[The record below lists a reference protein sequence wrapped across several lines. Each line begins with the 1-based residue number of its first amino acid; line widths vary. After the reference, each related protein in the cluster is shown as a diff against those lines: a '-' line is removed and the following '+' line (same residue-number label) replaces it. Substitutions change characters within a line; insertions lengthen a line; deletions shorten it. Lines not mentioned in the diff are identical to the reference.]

1 MKFAKSSNTI
11 WSGVW
16 MMVIPMVVM
25 ICWKKHSKS
34 DQVNPVLSF
43 LFRFLLTFLCWLIYA
58 AGLVLLAGAWA
69 ASSENTTTILVVQIS
84 TMITCLGIMCLGD
97 RLTPRSNKHKTC
109 LRSMFPTLVVLTLV
123 ATATIVTSNYLG
135 IGNMDTTPTLV
146 INMMFVFVFFVMDIR
161 FIVSGRY
168 DAFKTDDS
176 LLGSMKLSADFI
188 LIFGVLATLCE

>member
-1 MKFAKSSNTI
+1 
-11 WSGVW
+11 
-16 MMVIPMVVM
+16 
-25 ICWKKHSKS
+25 
-34 DQVNPVLSF
+34 
-43 LFRFLLTFLCWLIYA
+43 
-58 AGLVLLAGAWA
+58 
-69 ASSENTTTILVVQIS
+69 
-84 TMITCLGIMCLGD
+84 
-97 RLTPRSNKHKTC
+97 
-109 LRSMFPTLVVLTLV
+109 MFPTLVVLTLV

-135 IGNMDTTPTLV
+135 IANMDTTPTLV